1 MINIE
6 DIIERDMDRC
16 GSYVTLNYEF
26 PFPEESVLKERE
38 NEEMRYQ
45 LAKFTVALRKRI
57 LAKLNQDH

>member
-45 LAKFTVALRKRI
+45 MKKCTLIALSCE
-57 LAKLNQDH
+57 NQSI